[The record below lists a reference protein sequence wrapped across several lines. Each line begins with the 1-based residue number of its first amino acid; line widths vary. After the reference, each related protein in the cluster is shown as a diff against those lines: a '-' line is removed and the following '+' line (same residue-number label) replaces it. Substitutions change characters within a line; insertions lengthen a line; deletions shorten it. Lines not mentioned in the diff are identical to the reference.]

1 VTVLESDLLVFSQLN
16 GGALLQ
22 HQHLHFPW
30 GLVHLQQF
38 VYEIREVSM
47 LSVFVTSAKFFWQLS
62 QMRMMVVIEL
72 YSVMYFSL

>member
-1 VTVLESDLLVFSQLN
+1 VFSQMN

-47 LSVFVTSAKFFWQLS
+47 LSVFAV
-62 QMRMMVVIEL
+62 
-72 YSVMYFSL
+72 FSHLLNSSGSFLK

>member
-1 VTVLESDLLVFSQLN
+1 VTVLESDLPVFSQLN
-16 GGALLQ
+16 GGASLQ

-47 LSVFVTSAKFFWQLS
+47 LSVFAV
-62 QMRMMVVIEL
+62 
-72 YSVMYFSL
+72 FSHLPNSSGSFLK

>member
-1 VTVLESDLLVFSQLN
+1 
-16 GGALLQ
+16 
-22 HQHLHFPW
+22 
-30 GLVHLQQF
+30 VHLQQF